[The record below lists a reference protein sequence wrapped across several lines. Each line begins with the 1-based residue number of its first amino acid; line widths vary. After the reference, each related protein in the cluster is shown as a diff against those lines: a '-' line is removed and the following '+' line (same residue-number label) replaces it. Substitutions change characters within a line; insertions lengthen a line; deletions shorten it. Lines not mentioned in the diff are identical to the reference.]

1 MIDVFQSIDAE
12 CFHKYWLYEGI
23 GHISPI
29 VPLAHDVPNCGWS
42 LLLDSGEQVF
52 YATDTGDMGD
62 IEAKGYDYYFLESN
76 HRTEELEERAAK
88 KLTKGEF
95 AYEVRAAR
103 THLSYEQAMDWL
115 YQNMGPNSRYIL
127 LHQHID
133 TQTSSDIAEVR
144 DD

>member
-1 MIDVFQSIDAE
+1 MDKRKIDIYGERAQYRYNGLVIEPVYLS
-12 CFHKYWLYEGI
+12 
-23 GHISPI
+23 
-29 VPLAHDVPNCGWS
+29 HDVPNCGYK
-42 LLLDSGEQVF
+42 LCDIDNMCHIF

-88 KLTKGEF
+88 KLSKGEF

-144 DD
+144 DN